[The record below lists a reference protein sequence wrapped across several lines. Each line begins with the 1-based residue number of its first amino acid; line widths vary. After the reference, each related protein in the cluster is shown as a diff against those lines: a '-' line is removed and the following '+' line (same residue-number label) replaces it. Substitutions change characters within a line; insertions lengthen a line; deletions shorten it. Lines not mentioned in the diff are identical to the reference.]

1 MDKMKNSGM
10 SETMQTLTR
19 KSACVMLSLL
29 LLLSAVL
36 PVKAAA
42 ETASAKVVR
51 VGSFEDTFNYVNEK
65 GARKGYGYELLETL
79 SGYAGWQFEYVTC
92 DWSDCF
98 EKLKNGEI
106 DIIGGISYTED
117 RTQEMLFSDEPMGV
131 EKYYLYADLSRADI
145 SASDFKTLNGKKIGV
160 LMGTEPEV
168 MLTEWEEKYGL
179 ETEHV
184 NISNNEDVKQ
194 KLANH
199 EIDCFVSL
207 EESFWAERGIS
218 TITRV
223 GESGIYYAINKN
235 RPDIKEE
242 LDDAMRALDEAVPF
256 YTADLYKRY
265 FSMDYTPILTGEE
278 KAWLRKHGAIRMG
291 FLASDSGVST
301 FDPATGE
308 FTGVITDYIQFA
320 ADCLGNQELEFQ
332 LVGYDS
338 KEAELDALK
347 SGEIDMIFHCDQNP
361 NLAEEYHFACTNTTW
376 TSNLM
381 AVTNKQH
388 FNENNVNRIAVPQNK
403 LSLKKYLAFYY
414 PQWEIVDCDTQEDAA
429 RLVKDGQ
436 ADCFVTGISSENKYS
451 KKYSFYS
458 VPLVNPVRS
467 CFAVN
472 SGNRSL
478 LSILNKTIKAMPVNM
493 LAGALAMYKSSAR
506 KVTLS
511 DFIKDNFF
519 KVMLISSIAVAV
531 VLLTILM
538 LLQKARKAEA
548 AARKAAS
555 DTQELNAK
563 LQVAVEKAESANRA
577 KSTFLSNMS
586 HDIRTP
592 MNAIIGFTTLA
603 LSNIDDTDR
612 VKDYLGKTLA
622 SSNHLLSLINDV
634 LDMSRIESGKIH
646 LEEVEV
652 NLSDVL
658 HDLKTIVS
666 GQIYAKQLELYMDAM
681 DVTDEDVYC
690 DKTRLNQI
698 LLNLLSN
705 AIKFTPAGG
714 TVSVRVRQLAGKVRG
729 CGQYEFRI
737 KDNGIGMS
745 QEFAQ
750 KIFEPFERERTS
762 TVSGIQGTGLGM
774 AITKNIVDMMGG
786 TIEVQTA
793 QGKGT
798 EFTVCVPMRAQTEQ
812 RPVEKITELEGLK
825 ALVVDDDFN
834 TCDSVTK
841 MLVKVGM
848 RAEWTLSGKE
858 AVLRARQ
865 SIEMSDVY
873 HAYII
878 DWRLPDM
885 NGIEV
890 TRQIRS
896 LHDDTPIIIL
906 TAYDW
911 SDIEVEAKA
920 AGVTAFCAKP
930 MFMSDLRETLMSA
943 LGQKP
948 ADAVQR
954 LLPEKNADFKGKH
967 ILLVEDNELNRE
979 IAQEILREY
988 GFLVDS
994 AENGAVA
1001 VEKVSTAA
1009 PGSYDLVLMDVQ
1021 MPIMDGY
1028 TATRKIRALDDPARA
1043 KLPIL
1048 AMTANAFD
1056 EDRRNALES
1065 GMNGFLSKPIVIDDL
1080 VQELRKIL

>member
-79 SGYAGWQFEYVTC
+79 SGYTGWQFEYVTC

-145 SASDFKTLNGKKIGV
+145 SASDFKTLNGQKIGV

-168 MLTEWEEKYGL
+168 MLAEWEEKYGL
-179 ETEHV
+179 KTEHV

-506 KVTLS
+506 RVTLS

-563 LQVAVEKAESANRA
+563 LQVAVEKAETANRA

-603 LSNIDDTDR
+603 LSNINDTER

-666 GQIYAKQLELYMDAM
+666 GQIYAKQLELYMDVM

-750 KIFEPFERERTS
+750 KIFEPFEQERTS
-762 TVSGIQGTGLGM
+762 TVSRIQGTGLGM

-841 MLVKVGM
+841 MLVTVGM
-848 RAEWTLSGKE
+848 RADWTLSGKE

-865 SIEMSDVY
+865 SIEMGDTY
-873 HAYII
+873 KAYII

-911 SDIEVEAKA
+911 SDIEAEAKA
-920 AGVTAFCAKP
+920 AGVTAFCPKP
-930 MFMSDLRETLMSA
+930 MFLSDLRDSLMTA
-943 LGQKP
+943 IGQKP
-948 ADAVQR
+948 EEQQGV
-954 LLPEKNADFKGKH
+954 LPKEPTDFAGKH
-967 ILLVEDNELNRE
+967 VLLAEDNELNRE
-979 IAQEILREY
+979 IAVEILNAY
-988 GFLVDS
+988 GFEVDT
-994 AENGAVA
+994 AENGAIA
-1001 VEKVSTAA
+1001 VEKVCTAA
-1009 PGSYDLVLMDVQ
+1009 PGQYDLVLMDVQ

-1028 TATRKIRALDDPARA
+1028 TATRRIRELENPALAGI
-1043 KLPIL
+1043 PIL

-1056 EDRRNALES
+1056 EDRRNALEC
-1065 GMNGFLSKPIVIDDL
+1065 GMNGFLSKPIVIADL
-1080 VQELRKIL
+1080 VQEMRKVL